1 MVEIPLKMSKY
12 LSFPMSNSI
21 YSVGHDVFELSEVN
35 VHYAD
40 GSEKMN
46 GLSNSSRSKVGNEIK
61 TIVFS
66 PFSSKWEKTIW
77 KKVYN
82 LMGIW
87 CMRYKSN
94 AFALSSDLLRISFAH
109 VIFMFHAVRMRYTSI
124 ALYFTQWFKVHVV
137 RMCSISCSLV
147 FRWW

>member
-46 GLSNSSRSKVGNEIK
+46 GLSNNRSKVGNEIK

-66 PFSSKWEKTIW
+66 PFSRK
-77 KKVYN
+77 
-82 LMGIW
+82 
-87 CMRYKSN
+87 
-94 AFALSSDLLRISFAH
+94 
-109 VIFMFHAVRMRYTSI
+109 
-124 ALYFTQWFKVHVV
+124 
-137 RMCSISCSLV
+137 
-147 FRWW
+147 